1 MKEFPGTP
9 GTVLG
14 LILRMSQF
22 IFATPSIGY
31 MVTTTSF
38 MDITAFCYLVA
49 AMGLQAIWSFLLA
62 LMDAYAVVRK
72 KVLHNPALVSLY
84 LVGDWVSA
92 TLSLAAACSSAGIIV
107 LYFHDLGHCYFG
119 EKCRSYQISVG
130 FAFLSWIPTSISSL
144 IMLWLLAGG

>member
-1 MKEFPGTP
+1 MTRVAIMSKKWTETRLHGSQRHCYWLRNWR
-9 GTVLG
+9 LG
-14 LILRMSQF
+14 SRDRYTQVK
-22 IFATPSIGY
+22 T
-31 MVTTTSF
+31 
-38 MDITAFCYLVA
+38 CYLVA